1 MLLRYST
8 YVRTIWL
15 FQRVDGGPRV
25 EAFSARQHVRQA
37 DIRWCRRFHDPSQH
51 SRRTDEQTARP
62 TRCNCWTGL
71 RTDGRLSA
79 QVLHTESGGPGRRC
93 SARHR
98 SSKAVVESSA
108 ATIGRISIKGVK
120 WEWSAREPSAA
131 GAGRVSTVSVLHGV
145 HHHGYLWEEDA
156 QRVDDESMGC

>member
-1 MLLRYST
+1 MPKVSRS
-8 YVRTIWL
+8 VATIK
-15 FQRVDGGPRV
+15 
-25 EAFSARQHVRQA
+25 
-37 DIRWCRRFHDPSQH
+37 
-51 SRRTDEQTARP
+51 
-62 TRCNCWTGL
+62 
-71 RTDGRLSA
+71 TDGRADCPPYPLQLLDGSPNRWQIVG

-108 ATIGRISIKGVK
+108 TTIGRISIKGVK

-145 HHHGYLWEEDA
+145 HHRGYLWDEVA
-156 QRVDDESMGC
+156 QRVDDEVMGY

>member
-1 MLLRYST
+1 MLLRY
-8 YVRTIWL
+8 ICEDNL
-15 FQRVDGGPRV
+15 AFQRVDGGPRV

-37 DIRWCRRFHDPSQH
+37 DIRYLVPKV
-51 SRRTDEQTARP
+51 SRSVAT
-62 TRCNCWTGL
+62 L
-71 RTDGRLSA
+71 KSDGRADCPPYPLQLLDGSPNRCQTVG
-79 QVLHTESGGPGRRC
+79 QVLHTESGGPGPRC

-108 ATIGRISIKGVK
+108 TSIGRISIKGVK

-145 HHHGYLWEEDA
+145 PHRGNLWDEVA
-156 QRVDDESMGC
+156 QRVDDELMGY